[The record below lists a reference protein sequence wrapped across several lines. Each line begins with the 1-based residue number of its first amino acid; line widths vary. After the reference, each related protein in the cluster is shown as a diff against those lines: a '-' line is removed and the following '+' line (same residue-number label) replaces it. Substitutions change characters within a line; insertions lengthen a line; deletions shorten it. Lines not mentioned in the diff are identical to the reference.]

1 MQKNKYLLLVSS
13 VAVLLLLVVA
23 AVQENVFKEWRRIQ
37 ASGRSEAGPIP
48 VQLRQVVNPGLGVA
62 DRCVSCHVSMA
73 PGESEVRGRDVLAPH
88 PPVVH
93 DVTDF
98 GCTAC
103 HAGQGQ
109 ATEKAD
115 AHGDVHFWPDPMIP
129 ARFSYAG
136 CGRCHATLGVPERE
150 GLRRAQ
156 AAFERLDCLA
166 CHRVDGRGGT
176 IRPDGGG
183 MEGPDLSRVALV
195 GYDPSWYDAH
205 LKKSREKAGGPW
217 QHSFGPIGEADRALL
232 ATYLATRVASPQL
245 VEAKSQFHASGC
257 LGCHTVSGVG
267 GDEGPDLSIA
277 GAKDP
282 ALTPFQF
289 VPGEPTIA
297 NFRAEHFRSPA
308 SVVVGSQMPP
318 VPLADADID
327 LLTMY
332 VLSLRRM
339 PLADEFLP
347 RDRVRATKLGE
358 REFAA
363 DGETV
368 YGAFC
373 AGCHGNDGAGRRLP
387 GLVSFPSVA
396 NPDFLALV
404 SNEFLAETVRSGR
417 PGRRMPAWARDG
429 GLRPDEIEAVVSHV
443 RALGGT
449 AQEPDSRPRRFVDA
463 SAERGAQVF
472 ASTCAGCHG
481 ATGEGGEGPAL
492 NNPVLLA
499 SATDTFLVET
509 IARGRRGTVM
519 PGFLTATPVR
529 PALARHDIEAVVAHL
544 RALQGEVP

>member
-1 MQKNKYLLLVSS
+1 
-13 VAVLLLLVVA
+13 
-23 AVQENVFKEWRRIQ
+23 
-37 ASGRSEAGPIP
+37 
-48 VQLRQVVNPGLGVA
+48 
-62 DRCVSCHVSMA
+62 VSMA
-73 PGESEVRGRDVLAPH
+73 AGEQAVRGHAVLATH

-93 DVTDF
+93 DVADF

-136 CGRCHATLGVPERE
+136 CGRCHATQGVPERE

-156 AAFERLDCLA
+156 AAFDRLDCLA

-195 GYDPSWYDAH
+195 GYDTSWYDIH
-205 LKKSREKAGGPW
+205 LKKSQEAAAGPW
-217 QHSFGPIGEADRALL
+217 KTSFGSISESDRRLL
-232 ATYLATRVASPQL
+232 STFLATRVASPQL

-257 LGCHTVSGVG
+257 LGCHKVSGVG

-277 GAKDP
+277 GARDP

-289 VPGEPTIA
+289 VPGAPTMA

-308 SVVVGSQMPP
+308 SVVIGSQMPP
-318 VPLADADID
+318 VALSDADID

-339 PLADEFLP
+339 PLADDYLP
-347 RDRVRATKLGE
+347 KDRVRATKLGE

-363 DGETV
+363 DGATI

-373 AGCHGNDGAGRRLP
+373 AGCHGQDGSGRRLP

-404 SNEFLAETVRSGR
+404 SDEFLAETVRSGR
-417 PGRRMPAWARDG
+417 PGRRMPSWQREG
-429 GLRPDEIEAVVSHV
+429 GLRPEEIDAVVSHL
-443 RALGGT
+443 RTLGGV
-449 AQEPDSRPRRFVDA
+449 AAEHDARPARWVTA
-463 SAERGAQVF
+463 SAEHGARVF

-481 ATGEGGEGPAL
+481 ESGQGGEGPAL
-492 NNPVLLA
+492 TNPVLLA

-519 PGFLTATPVR
+519 TGFLTATPVR

-544 RALQGEVP
+544 RALQGEVR